1 MSAQLASVQSTHNL
15 GNKRLLEEHDE
26 NSFLPLSELSFSKRA
41 RQQPTASSGRC
52 SPNAQAYTVGHST
65 FTALRALFADMSDKV
80 IADVLAEYGNN
91 IDAAIKHLNSL
102 RLSGVRA
109 NQCDNAAISEPE
121 QSEQQ
126 QHRSAEQAQTA
137 TPVPASSLS
146 VQDRSASEWV
156 DLVVQQMAEASSV
169 EDAKQRAASILQA
182 FEQAAV
188 RHSEKQGGPE
198 GERSKLQVQELL
210 KENQLLKRA
219 VAIQNSR
226 MQELGH
232 KEQQLQQLRQ
242 LVEGYQQKVQ
252 ALETQNYSLAL
263 HLKQATDGVDPF
275 RSHKNP
281 DVF

>member
-1 MSAQLASVQSTHNL
+1 M
-15 GNKRLLEEHDE
+15 
-26 NSFLPLSELSFSKRA
+26 
-41 RQQPTASSGRC
+41 
-52 SPNAQAYTVGHST
+52 
-65 FTALRALFADMSDKV
+65 

-188 RHSEKQGGPE
+188 RHSEKQVRFN
-198 GERSKLQVQELL
+198 ER
-210 KENQLLKRA
+210 
-219 VAIQNSR
+219 
-226 MQELGH
+226 
-232 KEQQLQQLRQ
+232 
-242 LVEGYQQKVQ
+242 
-252 ALETQNYSLAL
+252 
-263 HLKQATDGVDPF
+263 
-275 RSHKNP
+275 
-281 DVF
+281 